1 IQASIANQ
9 LSSAASVSKA
19 KVDIDVA
26 RAKARVADAEVKRL
40 AALVGY
46 LKLTAPYDGIVV
58 ARNANRGDFV
68 MPASGDLSSSPR
80 SGDESPARAAP
91 IFVVARIDLLRIY
104 VDVPEGDANYMAK
117 GTKASV
123 LVRAY
128 RDTEL
133 PAQVTRTSW
142 ALNVKSRTLRAEI
155 DLPNP
160 KS

>member
-1 IQASIANQ
+1 EEVAEANQKAAEAQVNEAKASLGRYQAEVDRWDSEVKRLTDMVQQRVVEKQILDESIRQLKSNASARDAAQATIQASIANQ

-80 SGDESPARAAP
+80 SGDQS
-91 IFVVARIDLLRIY
+91 
-104 VDVPEGDANYMAK
+104 
-117 GTKASV
+117 
-123 LVRAY
+123 
-128 RDTEL
+128 
-133 PAQVTRTSW
+133 
-142 ALNVKSRTLRAEI
+142 
-155 DLPNP
+155 
-160 KS
+160 